1 MNLSGNLEGGSYT
14 GRHKHISQIVNQIAS
29 YKHTVGVNGKRDQ
42 LGIIR
47 LLNGEF
53 GGIWFHGVELV

>member
-1 MNLSGNLEGGSYT
+1 MNLRGDLKGSGYT
-14 GRHKHISQIVNQIAS
+14 SCHRHIGQVVNQIAS